1 MGMRKL
7 SQMVGRRSDGM
18 VERRRT
24 LRLAVRT
31 AGTVAVV
38 RIDVGE
44 SECETVF
51 VWFALELNLK

>member
-1 MGMRKL
+1 M
-7 SQMVGRRSDGM
+7 GRRSDGM